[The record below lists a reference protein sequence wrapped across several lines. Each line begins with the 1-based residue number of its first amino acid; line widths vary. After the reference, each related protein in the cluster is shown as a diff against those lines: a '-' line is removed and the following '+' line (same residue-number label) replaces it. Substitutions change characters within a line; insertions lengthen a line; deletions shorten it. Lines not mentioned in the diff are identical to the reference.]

1 MNPTTLVRRMM
12 RHIPRL
18 PEAAG
23 DDSGLVPGNA
33 PALRIVM
40 IGDSAAAGVGAATHA
55 EALAGQLAAGL
66 AALTGREVSWR
77 VAARSGATTRLVR
90 ATMLERL
97 TEPTSRWQP
106 DLVLVVA
113 GANDAL
119 RLRRPAAFR
128 RDVTALV
135 SSIQQRLGRRRP
147 VPVLLVGLPPV
158 HRFPSLPPWARLP
171 LGGYARLLDAQLRRV
186 ARREPHV
193 HHLPVGALP
202 IHPEAGFAPD
212 RFHPSPAGYRAWGR
226 ALAASVATLVD
237 A

>member
-1 MNPTTLVRRMM
+1 MDTRTLIRRATG
-12 RHIPRL
+12 RIPRL

-23 DDSGLVPGNA
+23 EDGGQLPGAA
-33 PALRIVM
+33 PVLRIVM

-55 EALAGQLAAGL
+55 EALCGQLAAGL

-77 VAARSGATTRLVR
+77 VAARRGATARSIR

-97 TEPTSRWQP
+97 TEPTRRWTP

-135 SSIQQRLGRRRP
+135 AAVQHRLGRNAP

-158 HRFPSLPPWARLP
+158 HRFPSLPPWARWP
-171 LGGYARLLDAQLRRV
+171 MGGYARLLDRQLRRV
-186 ARREPHV
+186 AHGEPAV

-202 IHPEAGFAPD
+202 IATEAGLAPD
-212 RFHPSPAGYRAWGR
+212 RFHPSPAGYRAWGL
-226 ALAASVATLVD
+226 ALAASVATLMD
-237 A
+237 G

>member
-1 MNPTTLVRRMM
+1 MNTKTLIRRMT

-33 PALRIVM
+33 PTLRIAM

-77 VAARSGATTRLVR
+77 VTARRGATARFVR
-90 ATMLERL
+90 ATMLDRL
-97 TEPTSRWQP
+97 TEPATRWQP

-119 RLRRPAAFR
+119 RLRPPAAFR
-128 RDVTALV
+128 RDITALV
-135 SSIQQRLGRRRP
+135 TSIRHRLGRGGP

-193 HHLPVGALP
+193 HHLPVGALL
-202 IHPEAGFAPD
+202 ISPETGFAAD
-212 RFHPSPAGYRAWGR
+212 RFHLSPAGYRAWGR
-226 ALAASVATLVD
+226 ALAASVATVVD
-237 A
+237 T